1 MLTNLGLGLL
11 ALFWPGLRYE
21 DQVKVGATMLATL
34 DILGNELQQRY
45 ETSQLTWL
53 EDANSYSPR
62 PRQRIKEYEDQL
74 QTLMPLGGR
83 LWFAGDNYRARKDR
97 IAAKTNFSKRLVKSP
112 TCQEE
117 S

>member
-21 DQVKVGATMLATL
+21 DQVKVGTTMFVTL

-53 EDANSYSPR
+53 EDANSYSAK
-62 PRQRIKEYEDQL
+62 PRQGIQEYEDHV

-97 IAAKTNFSKRLVKSP
+97 IVAKTNFSKRLFKSR
-112 TCQEE
+112 TC
-117 S
+117 